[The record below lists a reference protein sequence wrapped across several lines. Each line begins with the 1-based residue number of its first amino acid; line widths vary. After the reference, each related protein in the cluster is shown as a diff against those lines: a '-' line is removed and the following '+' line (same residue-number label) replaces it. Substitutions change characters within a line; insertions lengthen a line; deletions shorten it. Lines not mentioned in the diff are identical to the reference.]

1 MTRELLELE
10 RDEHR
15 VLAAVEFVDATSG
28 ARIAEALRVAPAD
41 PADAIAAA
49 SRWLRN
55 RSGLLVLWS
64 HPALAAHAA
73 AFGTPPALPALGSV
87 ALALRVAD
95 PAGRYQARAFTL
107 ALPRDPDPAHAAQ
120 AGSLFRPQ
128 RVELFRSAAAP
139 LVGNWTPLHVRVA
152 EAGGDLLGGTLI
164 EVRGAGDAL
173 LARGSTDWRGEAL
186 LPVAALPITTWGADD
201 GDVVVTETAATV
213 HAFHVAA
220 LGTRTPPAQVAD
232 GRAPARPPCPDPD
245 VLGSHPQRVAATPQP
260 VALAARRGA
269 RVALTLTLP

>member
-1 MTRELLELE
+1 MTRELLELQ

-15 VLAAVEFVDATSG
+15 VLAAVEFIDATSG
-28 ARIAEALRVAPAD
+28 ARIAQPLRVAPAD
-41 PADAIAAA
+41 PATPAGRFI
-49 SRWLRN
+49 RN
-55 RSGLLVLWS
+55 RGGLLVLWS

-73 AFGTPPALPALGSV
+73 SFDTPPAQPALGSV

-95 PAGRYQARAFTL
+95 PAGRYQPRAFTL

-120 AGSLFRPQ
+120 AGSLFRPLQ
-128 RVELFRSAAAP
+128 VELFRSAAAP

-152 EAGGDLLGGTLI
+152 ESGGDLLGGALV
-164 EVRGAGDAL
+164 EVRGAGNEL
-173 LARGSTDWRGEAL
+173 LARGTTDWRGEAL
-186 LPVAALPITTWGADD
+186 LPVAGLPITTWGADD

-220 LGTRTPPAQVAD
+220 LGTRTPAAQVAA
-232 GRAPARPPCPDPD
+232 GRASAAPPCPDPD

-269 RVALTLTLP
+269 RVALTVNLP